1 MTASLTNMTKLASL
15 CVYCGS
21 AAGDL
26 VDYAN
31 AARALGS
38 HLGRQKIRLVYGGGN
53 VGLMGIVATAA
64 LDAGG
69 TVIGVIPRALMDKE
83 LGLERCTALHV
94 VENMHERKKLMADL
108 SDGFIA
114 MPGGIGTL
122 EEFFEAFTWQQLR
135 FHDKPLGLL
144 NTCGFYDGL
153 LAFLQHATDAGFL
166 TRAHLASLRVNAE
179 PEALMQ
185 LLADWTPTHD
195 PKWKAL
201 RPDAR

>member
-1 MTASLTNMTKLASL
+1 MSKLESL

-21 AAGDL
+21 SAGNL
-26 VDYAN
+26 ASYAD

-38 HLGRQKIRLVYGGGN
+38 MLGRQGVRLVYGGGN
-53 VGLMGIVATAA
+53 VGLMGIVATAT

-69 TVIGVIPRALMDKE
+69 KVIGVIPRALMEKE
-83 LGLERCTALHV
+83 LGLERCTELRV

-114 MPGGIGTL
+114 MAGGIGTL
-122 EEFFEAFTWQQLR
+122 EEFFETFTWQQLR

-144 NTCGFYDGL
+144 NTSGFYDGL
-153 LAFLQHATDAGFL
+153 LAFLQHATDSGFL
-166 TRAHLASLRVNAE
+166 APAHIASLRVSAE
-179 PEALMQ
+179 PAALMAM
-185 LLADWTPTHD
+185 LTDWAPTHD

-201 RPDAR
+201 KPDAR